1 MAKQLKHVWT
11 GLEGPLSEIAHA
23 FVDGGRL
30 RAQGTQI
37 GVEPSPY
44 ELRYELDGSQLAVE
58 VVGGPS
64 RELTLDQ
71 EDFFD
76 LQFSPLFNSLP
87 AFRDGVHRG
96 GEPRDY
102 VMAFVEVP
110 SLQVDRSEQRYEPL
124 EPGVVRFTSGSFTA
138 DLVFDDDGFVVLY
151 PGLAERV
158 S

>member
-1 MAKQLKHVWT
+1 MAGEFTFVWH
-11 GLEGPLSEIAHA
+11 GLETPLSEIAHA
-23 FVDGGRL
+23 TVDGARL
-30 RAQGTQI
+30 RARGTQI
-37 GVEPSPY
+37 GAEPSPY
-44 ELRYELDGSQLAVE
+44 ELRYEVDGRHLAVE

-64 RELTLDQ
+64 RELTLDR

-87 AFRDGVHRG
+87 ALRDGVHRG
-96 GEPRDY
+96 GAPRDY
-102 VMAFVEVP
+102 TMAFVEVP
-110 SLQVDRSEQRYEPL
+110 SLDVRPSRQRYEPL

-138 DLVFDDDGFVVLY
+138 DLVFDEDGFVVLY